1 VAKGKHQR
9 KQRWSVALSGI
20 LLTVAIVAVVAQFVG
35 SPAARAVDSS
45 GGGGK
50 TVRTVINLPALVLT
64 NLCNGDIVN
73 LSGKLYITTTTRP
86 HRDGGFTVRSTADA
100 QGLRG
105 TRIGPPPRPPIDY
118 RGDDRENTY
127 SYYAPPPQPST
138 HRVAHWTRL
147 TPLGNDPTARVMILV
162 IVLQETVLDDGT
174 VVPVFDRAYLSC
186 SPRWG

>member
-45 GGGGK
+45 GGGGT
-50 TVRTVINLPALVLT
+50 TVRTVIHLPALPLT
-64 NLCNGDIVN
+64 NVCNGDVVN
-73 LSGKLYITTTTRP
+73 LSGDLYITTTTRP
-86 HRDGGFTVRSTADA
+86 HRDGGYTVRSTADA

-105 TRIGPPPRPPIDY
+105 TRIAPEPFIDY
-118 RGDDRENTY
+118 VGDDRENTY

-162 IVLQETVLDDGT
+162 IVLQETVQADGT

-186 SPRWG
+186 SPPWG